1 MDIMGL
7 AMKSMGINPQSLA
20 DMAQD
25 ALAQAGIDPAALL
38 GRLARA
44 VETIEGLDR
53 RLADMQATID
63 ALALHVGVPG
73 IVPPPQA
80 LALILAESRAYVDTH
95 GGLACLPTPVMTP
108 LADGTSLNG

>member
-20 DMAQD
+20 DMAQE
-25 ALAQAGIDPAALL
+25 ALTQAGIDAPALL

-44 VETIEGLDR
+44 VETVEGLDR
-53 RLADMQATID
+53 RLADMQVTID
-63 ALALHVGVPG
+63 ALALHAGVPG
-73 IVPPPQA
+73 VAPPPAA

-95 GGLACLPTPVMTP
+95 GGLACQPTPAMTP
-108 LADGTSLNG
+108 LADGTCHHE